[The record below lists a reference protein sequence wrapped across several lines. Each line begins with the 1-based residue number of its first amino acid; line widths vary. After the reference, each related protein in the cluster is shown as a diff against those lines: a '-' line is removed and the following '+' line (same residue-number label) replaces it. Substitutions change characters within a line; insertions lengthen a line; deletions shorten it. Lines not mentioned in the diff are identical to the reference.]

1 MKKIVL
7 SLTFIAAT
15 VSAQEN
21 DVGIDSVSLFKNGL
35 AVVRMTG
42 SISDTGRLEIPDV
55 PDPVHGTFW
64 VGSKKPVTSKV
75 ELRPAD
81 TPLAA
86 VSQQELLHSLAGK
99 KVTLH
104 THHDTMIG
112 TLLGESPER
121 RKKWDRDY
129 AMENGQPS
137 WRHWQGRNSSDPTSQ
152 PPMTFLKLEGG
163 GVVAIEQNQ
172 IRRVEFSEPPKIQ
185 RERPTLTLQSEAAGE
200 ISVEYLTKG
209 LAWAPSYLVDLTDP
223 ESLAISQKSVIRNE
237 LTNLRDVEFRLIS
250 GFPSVRFSA
259 VESPLSP
266 ASTWKSFFEQL
277 IQSSRQTRN
286 ESGITSNAIYQQVR
300 MLSQPAGGGAA
311 LGPADEGEG
320 VDLHYQSIGRHSLA
334 PGESLSLQV
343 AEARSEYERVV
354 EWKIPDTRAPN
365 GGYLREHERRNHTDQ
380 FDGEPW
386 DAIIFQNPF
395 DFPMTTAPAMLR
407 KDGKFQGQQV
417 SNWTN
422 PGEETCIRIT
432 KALSISARSIEN
444 EIPDSRENLR
454 IAGNAYYK
462 VRVQGALKPRNH
474 RSKPATMIINLHFS
488 GEFIDADA
496 DPA

>member
-1 MKKIVL
+1 
-7 SLTFIAAT
+7 
-15 VSAQEN
+15 
-21 DVGIDSVSLFKNGL
+21 
-35 AVVRMTG
+35 
-42 SISDTGRLEIPDV
+42 
-55 PDPVHGTFW
+55 
-64 VGSKKPVTSKV
+64 
-75 ELRPAD
+75 
-81 TPLAA
+81 
-86 VSQQELLHSLAGK
+86 
-99 KVTLH
+99 
-104 THHDTMIG
+104 
-112 TLLGESPER
+112 
-121 RKKWDRDY
+121 
-129 AMENGQPS
+129 
-137 WRHWQGRNSSDPTSQ
+137 
-152 PPMTFLKLEGG
+152 
-163 GVVAIEQNQ
+163 
-172 IRRVEFSEPPKIQ
+172 
-185 RERPTLTLQSEAAGE
+185 
-200 ISVEYLTKG
+200 
-209 LAWAPSYLVDLTDP
+209 
-223 ESLAISQKSVIRNE
+223 
-237 LTNLRDVEFRLIS
+237 
-250 GFPSVRFSA
+250 
-259 VESPLSP
+259 
-266 ASTWKSFFEQL
+266 
-277 IQSSRQTRN
+277 
-286 ESGITSNAIYQQVR
+286 